1 MQPNLNDT
9 LIFARVVQDGSFTAA
24 AQSLRLPK
32 TTVSRKLQELEDRL
46 GIKLLHRTT
55 RKNTLTEAG
64 AVFYEHAQRVAQELK
79 DAHTA
84 VAQFTSGPKGHLR
97 VSAPHS
103 FAITWITPLISKFY
117 ARYPEVRIELLL
129 GNEPLDVLSKDI
141 DVALRLGS
149 LPSSGLVARR
159 LATLRMQIYGS
170 VDYLARHG
178 EPQHP
183 EDLLG
188 HRALVLPLARQDK
201 HYAWKMRRGAT
212 PLQPYPVT
220 PVLEASDPE
229 ALYAP
234 LLDGMGLMQIM
245 DINVARH
252 VASGAVR
259 PVLTDWMGPEPEFN
273 AVFPRGHGR
282 SPKVRAFLDF
292 LVEQLH
298 FDHPSPPHSD
308 PVAMPRSAL

>member
-1 MQPNLNDT
+1 MQADLNDT

-24 AQSLRLPK
+24 SKSLRLPK
-32 TTVSRKLQELEDRL
+32 TKVSRKVQELEERL
-46 GIKLLHRTT
+46 GIQLLHRTT

-79 DAHTA
+79 EAHSA

-103 FAITWITPLISKFY
+103 FAITWITPLLSAFY
-117 ARYPEVRIELLL
+117 ARYPDVRIELLL
-129 GNEPLDVLSKDI
+129 GNEPLDVLSKEI

-149 LPSSGLVARR
+149 LPNSGLVARR
-159 LATLRMQIYGS
+159 LATFRMQIYGS
-170 VDYLARHG
+170 VEYLARHG

-183 EDLLG
+183 NELAQ
-188 HRALVLPLARQDK
+188 HRALVLPLARTDK
-201 HYAWKMRRGAT
+201 HYAWKLRRDDQS
-212 PLQPYPVT
+212 LQPYPVT

-245 DINVARH
+245 SINVARH
-252 VASGAVR
+252 LASGAIR
-259 PVLTDWMGPEPEFN
+259 PVLADWIGPEPEFN

-282 SPKVRAFLDF
+282 SPKVRVFLDF
-292 LVEQLH
+292 LIEQLN
-298 FDHPSPPHSD
+298 FAQPDNLGANLSG
-308 PVAMPRSAL
+308 